1 MKRAIVVVAV
11 ILVLGGLV
19 AGGYWLVRRNPQWQA
34 MAKDQL
40 DQALEELGLA
50 PGEAQAGLVASGFIE
65 AEETAVSSD
74 QGGRILALHADEG
87 DEVTAGEVLVE
98 LDRSPLQAQMEQA
111 QAQLAVA
118 EARLE
123 LVKAGVREET
133 LSHARASLEQAVA
146 AREAARVAWEDAQ
159 ARVENPQQL
168 EVEITRAQARADELA
183 LGVEQALAL
192 AQAAQEAH
200 ELADA
205 LMEIIQDFEPYNLS
219 VDSHTVRVKLP
230 ADVKIK
236 AEQEQARATY
246 QAWEAWTG
254 VDQAQSAQQGA
265 ERYLAELLQQRA
277 NPLALEAEAT
287 AAESQFWIATANVGL
302 AEAHVEGLEIGAR
315 QEEIAAAEAQVQVAR
330 AALQAIQVRLD
341 KLVLEA
347 PISGLV
353 LERPV
358 HVGELARPGAPLL
371 TLADLDEV
379 TLTVYVPEDQIGGV
393 QLRQPVSVTV
403 DAYPDRAF
411 RGQVVFIASEAE
423 FTPKNVQTQ
432 EERVSM
438 VFAVKVKV
446 PNSEHLLKPG
456 MPADAVLAEEMEE

>member
-1 MKRAIVVVAV
+1 
-11 ILVLGGLV
+11 
-19 AGGYWLVRRNPQWQA
+19 
-34 MAKDQL
+34 
-40 DQALEELGLA
+40 
-50 PGEAQAGLVASGFIE
+50 
-65 AEETAVSSD
+65 
-74 QGGRILALHADEG
+74 
-87 DEVTAGEVLVE
+87 
-98 LDRSPLQAQMEQA
+98 MEQA
-111 QAQLAVA
+111 QAQLAMA

-133 LSHARASLEQAVA
+133 LGHARASLEQAVA
-146 AREAARVAWEDAQ
+146 AREAAHVAWEDAQ

-168 EVEITRAQARADELA
+168 EVEITRAQARAEELA
-183 LGVEQALAL
+183 LGVEQTLAL

-236 AEQEQARATY
+236 AEREQARATY

-254 VDQAQSAQQGA
+254 VEQAKSAQQGA
-265 ERYLAELLQQRA
+265 ESYLAELLQQRA
-277 NPLALEAEAT
+277 NPLVLEAEAT
-287 AAESQFWIATANVGL
+287 AAESQFRIAAANVELG
-302 AEAHVEGLEIGAR
+302 EAHVEGLEIGAR
-315 QEEIAAAEAQVQVAR
+315 QEEIAAAEAQVEVAR
-330 AALQAIQVRLD
+330 AALQALQVRLD

-371 TLADLDEV
+371 NLADLDEV
-379 TLTVYVPEDQIGGV
+379 ALTVYVPEDQIGRV
-393 QLRQPVSVTV
+393 QLREPVSVTV

-411 RGQVVFIASEAE
+411 PGHVVFIASEAE

-446 PNSEHLLKPG
+446 PNPEHLLKPG
-456 MPADAVLAEEMEE
+456 MPADAVLSDEMEE